1 MSPIKGWWLFL
12 LFGGVTI
19 NLSAQDDLISIL
31 EKESSDSTLVNFT
44 EATFK
49 SSRVI
54 NGHSVEMR
62 DGGVLEFLISHRFG
76 RINEGI
82 DEFFGLDD
90 SNIRLGLE
98 FGITQNLNIG
108 IGRSSFEKQYDGFIK
123 YRFLRQQSGAKNIPI
138 TAVAFA
144 SMAINTLDDLPDQD
158 LDFSNRTNYSY
169 QILLARKFNA
179 GFSLQITP
187 TLVHKNLVPL
197 ESDDND
203 LYSIGVGARQK
214 ITKRLAIN
222 AEYFYQLNKPEGQG
236 VHNSLSLGVDIETG
250 GHVFQLHVTNSRA
263 MIEKGFITETTDNF
277 FDGDIHFGFNIS
289 RVFNL
294 SNKER
299 ESW

>member
-1 MSPIKGWWLFL
+1 MSPIKSWWLFL
-12 LFGGVTI
+12 LIWGVTI

-31 EKESSDSTLVNFT
+31 EKESSDSTLVNLT

-123 YRFLRQQSGAKNIPI
+123 YRFLRQQSGARNVPI

-158 LDFSNRTNYSY
+158 LDFTNRTNYSY
-169 QILLARKFNA
+169 QILLARKFNP

-187 TLVHKNLVPL
+187 TLVHKNLVSL

-222 AEYFYQLNKPEGQG
+222 VEYFYQLNKPEGQG